1 MNFSNFTI
9 LTYNEAQR
17 NYEKNS
23 MLINLDQIVSIKP
36 IKMSTENR
44 EVLDGYWLRL
54 TNGKKYRALQI
65 PAILENHFNQEVTD
79 IRRSDDASP
88 SFSYQ

>member
-1 MNFSNFTI
+1 MNFHKFTI

-17 NYEKNS
+17 NYEKHS
-23 MLINLDQIVSIKP
+23 MLINMDQIVSIKP
-36 IKMSTENR
+36 IKMATESR
-44 EVLDGYWLRL
+44 EVLDGYWIRL

-65 PAILENHFNQEVTD
+65 PSNLQKHLDEELPE
-79 IRRSDDASP
+79 IRMSDDSNP